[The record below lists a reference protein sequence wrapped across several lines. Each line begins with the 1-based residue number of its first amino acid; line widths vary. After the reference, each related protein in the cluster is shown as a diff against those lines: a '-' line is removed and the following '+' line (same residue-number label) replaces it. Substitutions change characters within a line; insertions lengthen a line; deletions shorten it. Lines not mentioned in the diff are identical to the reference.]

1 MASEPMDRVVPL
13 NELSGYKVADGEP
26 DIRGWDVVASDGS
39 RLGKVDDLLVDTQAN
54 KVRYVDVDMDGD
66 ARHVTVP
73 IGYARLEETRH
84 QVLVDGLG
92 TEQLRALPNYTH
104 GGITRDYEEQVGR
117 ACNVT
122 AAPATPDFYEA
133 DAFRNNDRE
142 MRLTLN
148 EEQLSV
154 GKRQVEA
161 GEVGVHKHVETERVH
176 ENVQVRHE
184 EVEVERRPI
193 RDPLAAGAGQITETE
208 DEIRIPLHAEEVVVE
223 KRVVPTEELVVRK
236 REVVENQPVDATLR
250 RETAEVDREVRTD
263 THLRD
268 SRLDDDRLGRP

>member
-13 NELSGYKVADGEP
+13 NQLPGYKVADGEP
-26 DIRGWDVVASDGS
+26 DIRGWDVVASDGH
-39 RLGKVDDLLVDTQAN
+39 RLGKVEELLVDTQAN
-54 KVRYVDVDMDGD
+54 KVRYVEVDVDGD
-66 ARHVTVP
+66 DRHVTVP
-73 IGYARLEETRH
+73 IGYARLEESRH
-84 QVLVDGLG
+84 QVLVDRMGSD
-92 TEQLRALPNYTH
+92 QLRALPTYER
-104 GGITRDYEEQVGR
+104 GGMTRDYEEQVGR

-122 AAPATPDFYEA
+122 AAPAAESDYYEN
-133 DAFRNNDRE
+133 DAFRGDKE
-142 MRLTLN
+142 MRLTLS
-148 EEQLSV
+148 EEQLNV

-161 GEVGVHKHVETERVH
+161 GEVGIHKHVETQHVH
-176 ENVQVRHE
+176 ENVEVRRE

-193 RDPLAAGAGQITETE
+193 TDPLHASGQIIETE

-236 REVVENQPVDATLR
+236 REVVENEGVDATLR

-268 SRLDDDRLGRP
+268 ERLDDDRLDRR

>member
-1 MASEPMDRVVPL
+1 MDRVVPL
-13 NELSGYKVADGEP
+13 NQLSGYKVADGEP
-26 DIRGWDVVASDGS
+26 DIRGWDVVAGDGS

-54 KVRYVDVDMDGD
+54 KVRYVDVDSGD
-66 ARHVTVP
+66 RHVTVP
-73 IGYARLEETRH
+73 IGYARLEESRH

-92 TEQLRALPNYTH
+92 SEQMQALPSYTR
-104 GGITRDYEEQVGR
+104 GAITRDYEEQVGR

-122 AAPATPDFYEA
+122 TAAATPDFYEH
-133 DAFRNNDRE
+133 DAFRGGDRE

-148 EEQLSV
+148 EEQLAV

-161 GEVGVHKHVETERVH
+161 GEVGVHKTVETEHVH

-184 EVEVERRPI
+184 EVDIERRPI
-193 RDPLAAGAGQITETE
+193 RDPLAAGAGQIIETE

-236 REVVENQPVDATLR
+236 RQVVETEGVDTTLR
-250 RETAEVDREVRTD
+250 RETAEVDREVTD
-263 THLRD
+263 THLRGD
-268 SRLDDDRLGRP
+268 RPDDGRLDQR

>member
-1 MASEPMDRVVPL
+1 MANEPMDRVVPL
-13 NELSGYKVADGEP
+13 NQLPGYKVADGEP
-26 DIRGWDVVASDGS
+26 DIRGWDVVASDGQ
-39 RLGKVDDLLVDTQAN
+39 RVGKVEELLVDTQAN
-54 KVRYVDVDMDGD
+54 KVRYVDVDVDGD
-66 ARHVTVP
+66 NRHITVP
-73 IGYARLEETRH
+73 IGYARLEESRH

-92 TEQLRALPNYTH
+92 TDQLRAMPTYER
-104 GGITRDYEEQVGR
+104 GGLTRDYEEQVGR

-122 AAPATPDFYEA
+122 SAAATPDFYENQ
-133 DAFRNNDRE
+133 AFRGDKE
-142 MRLTLN
+142 MHLTLN
-148 EEQLSV
+148 EEQLAV
-154 GKRQVEA
+154 GKREVSG
-161 GEVGVHKHVETERVH
+161 GEVNVHKHVETQHVH

-236 REVVENQPVDATLR
+236 REVVENEGVDATLR

-268 SRLDDDRLGRP
+268 ERLDDPNAGRR

>member
-13 NELSGYKVADGEP
+13 NQLPGYKVADGEP
-26 DIRGWDVVASDGS
+26 DIRGWDVVASDGQ
-39 RLGKVDDLLVDTQAN
+39 RLGKVEELLVDTQAN
-54 KVRYVDVDMDGD
+54 KVRYVDVDVDGD
-66 ARHVTVP
+66 NRHITVP
-73 IGYARLEETRH
+73 IGYARLEESRH

-92 TEQLRALPNYTH
+92 TDQLRAMPTYDR

-122 AAPATPDFYEA
+122 SAATPDFYEN
-133 DAFRNNDRE
+133 DAFRGSNE

-148 EEQLSV
+148 EEQLAV
-154 GKRQVEA
+154 GKREVSG
-161 GEVGVHKHVETERVH
+161 GEVNVHKHVETQHVH

-193 RDPLAAGAGQITETE
+193 SDPLAAGAGQIVETA

-236 REVVENQPVDATLR
+236 REVVENEGIDTTLR
-250 RETAEVDREVRTD
+250 RETAEVERETTSE
-263 THLRD
+263 THLRGD
-268 SRLDDDRLGRP
+268 RMDDDRLDRR

>member
-1 MASEPMDRVVPL
+1 MDRVVPL
-13 NELSGYKVADGEP
+13 NQLSGYKVADGEP
-26 DIRGWDVVASDGS
+26 DIRGWDVVTGDGR

-66 ARHVTVP
+66 NRHVTVP
-73 IGYARLEETRH
+73 IGYARLEEDRH
-84 QVLVDGLG
+84 QVLVDRLG
-92 TEQLRALPNYTH
+92 DEQLRAMPSYTH

-117 ACNVT
+117 ACNLNT
-122 AAPATPDFYEA
+122 AAATPDFYEN
-133 DAFRNNDRE
+133 DAFRGNNE

-148 EEQLSV
+148 EEQLAV
-154 GKRQVEA
+154 GKRQVES
-161 GEVGVHKHVETERVH
+161 GEVGIHKHVETQRVH

-193 RDPLAAGAGQITETE
+193 SDPLAAGAGQITETE

-236 REVVENQPVDATLR
+236 REVVENEGIDTTLR
-250 RETAEVDREVRTD
+250 RETAEVDRETTG
-263 THLRD
+263 THLRGD
-268 SRLDDDRLGRP
+268 RPDDDRLDRR